1 MWVAQH
7 ATAGNWP
14 RRCELA
20 GVTESRNTVTL
31 TGELDVANAA
41 EVRRSIDQHLTG
53 SSVTVVDLR
62 EVTFLD
68 SVILGVLISAARRAK
83 ESGGNLELTGL
94 RPAVRRVF
102 TITGVDNV
110 VTIRD

>member
-1 MWVAQH
+1 MKS
-7 ATAGNWP
+7 ATAGKEP
-14 RRCELA
+14 SRCEVA
-20 GVTESRNTVTL
+20 HVTESLNTVAL

-41 EVRRSIDQHLTG
+41 EVRRSIDQHLAG
-53 SSVTVVDLR
+53 STTTVVDLR

-68 SVILGVLISAARRAK
+68 SVILSVLISAARRAK
-83 ESGGNLELTGL
+83 ESGGTLELTGL

-102 TITGVDNV
+102 SITGVDNV